1 LEVISALPAVQR
13 LCYVGSCRE
22 DSSREG
28 IVTKWEYMSAW
39 VDQNWEVKTIVGWEE
54 KGEKLP
60 PFVEFLN
67 IVGAVGWEMIGVVPV
82 EVGHRVFFKR
92 PK

>member
-1 LEVISALPAVQR
+1 MN
-13 LCYVGSCRE
+13 
-22 DSSREG
+22 
-28 IVTKWEYMSAW
+28 KWEYMSAW
-39 VDQNWEVKTIVGWEE
+39 VDQNWEVKTIVGSFDD

-67 IVGAVGWEMIGVVPV
+67 IVGLVGWELVSLVPV

-92 PK
+92 PKP